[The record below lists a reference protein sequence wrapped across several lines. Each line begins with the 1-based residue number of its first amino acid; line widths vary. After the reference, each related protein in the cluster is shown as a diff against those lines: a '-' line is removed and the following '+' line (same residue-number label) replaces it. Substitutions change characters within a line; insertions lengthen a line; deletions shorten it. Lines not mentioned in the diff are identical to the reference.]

1 MEELQLDEIN
11 DKVADLQDV
20 ILGFADLLRKEN
32 EALRKFDVEAV
43 SNLYEQ
49 KSKTVSAYRSMSAFF
64 IKNQKYL
71 TEIDTE
77 LKDSLK
83 EASLELDAL
92 LKENELL
99 LKAKMETSKKVMDT
113 IINIAKV
120 TNNRN
125 ATSYG
130 AHGNYSPLDN
140 NKNALAINRTL

>member
-1 MEELQLDEIN
+1 
-11 DKVADLQDV
+11 
-20 ILGFADLLRKEN
+20 
-32 EALRKFDVEAV
+32 
-43 SNLYEQ
+43 
-49 KSKTVSAYRSMSAFF
+49 MSAFF

-71 TEIDTE
+71 AEIDAE
-77 LKDSLK
+77 LRDELK
-83 EASLELDAL
+83 EASLELDTL

>member
-20 ILGFADLLRKEN
+20 ILGFADLLKKEN
-32 EALRKFDVEAV
+32 EALRNFDVEAV

-49 KSKTVSAYRSMSAFF
+49 KAKTVSAYRSMSAFF

-71 TEIDTE
+71 AEIDAE
-77 LKDSLK
+77 LRDELK
-83 EASLELDAL
+83 EASLELDTL

>member
-1 MEELQLDEIN
+1 MEELQLEEIN
-11 DKVADLQDV
+11 DRVADLQDV
-20 ILGFADLLRKEN
+20 ILGFANLLKKEN
-32 EALRKFDVEAV
+32 EALRNFDVEAV

-49 KSKTVSAYRSMSAFF
+49 KAKTVSAYRSMSAFF

-71 TEIDTE
+71 TEIDAE
-77 LKDSLK
+77 LRDELK
-83 EASLELDAL
+83 EASLELDTL

>member
-1 MEELQLDEIN
+1 MQEYDLEEIN
-11 DKVADLQDV
+11 DKIANLLDV
-20 ILGFADLLRKEN
+20 IDEFIDLVDAEN
-32 EALRKFDVEAV
+32 NALQAYNVEV
-43 SNLYEQ
+43 VGSLYE
-49 KSKTVSAYRSMSAFF
+49 KKTKIVAAYRSMSAFF

-71 TEIDTE
+71 AEADVE
-77 LKDSLK
+77 LKQDLK
-83 EASLELDAL
+83 EASKELDEA

-99 LKAKMETSKKVMDT
+99 LKTRMETSKNVMNT

-130 AHGNYSPLDN
+130 AHGTYSPLDN

>member
-1 MEELQLDEIN
+1 MEELQLEEIN

-71 TEIDTE
+71 AEIDTE

-83 EASLELDAL
+83 DASLELDAL

>member
-1 MEELQLDEIN
+1 MEELPLEEIN
-11 DKVADLQDV
+11 NKVEDLLDV
-20 ILGFADLLRKEN
+20 IDGFADLLKTEN

-43 SNLYEQ
+43 GSMYEQ
-49 KSKTVSAYRSMSAFF
+49 KAKIVSAYRSMSAFF
-64 IKNQKYL
+64 IKNQNYL
-71 TEIDTE
+71 SNADTE
-77 LKDSLK
+77 LKQDLK
-83 EASLELDAL
+83 DASQELDSL

-99 LKAKMETSKKVMDT
+99 LKTRMETSKNVMDT

-130 AHGNYSPLDN
+130 AHGTYSPLDN

>member
-1 MEELQLDEIN
+1 MEELQLEEIN

-71 TEIDTE
+71 AEIDAE

-83 EASLELDAL
+83 DASLELDAL